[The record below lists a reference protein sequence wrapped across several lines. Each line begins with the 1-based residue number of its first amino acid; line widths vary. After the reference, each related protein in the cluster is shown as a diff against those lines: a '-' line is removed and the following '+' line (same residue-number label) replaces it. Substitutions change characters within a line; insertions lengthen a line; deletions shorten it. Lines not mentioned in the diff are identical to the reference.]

1 MEPVI
6 ELSFGSML
14 KLELKLEL
22 GPIFRTK
29 WNWNGLRGA
38 GFGTGLKPPLGY
50 DTASN

>member
-1 MEPVI
+1 MDPVI

-29 WNWNGLRGA
+29 WNWNDLRGHVME
-38 GFGTGLKPPLGY
+38 L
-50 DTASN
+50 D

>member
-1 MEPVI
+1 VDPVI
-6 ELSFGSML
+6 ELSFGAIL

-38 GFGTGLKPPLGY
+38 GYETGLKPPLGY
-50 DTASN
+50 GIASN